1 MALLGGCRLHGNTG
15 LGEACAGDVV
25 YYVICTAA
33 SKWDLSRIVEK
44 AWNRCEKVT
53 RLVPYRNL
61 WQLVLCSDSSML
73 TFHHSSGLLDLR
85 LNLKHQE
92 TMRI

>member
-1 MALLGGCRLHGNTG
+1 MC
-15 LGEACAGDVV
+15 
-25 YYVICTAA
+25 YVICTIA
-33 SKWDLSRIVEK
+33 SKWDLSKIIEE

-53 RLVPYRNL
+53 RLVFYYNL
-61 WQLVLCSDSSML
+61 WQLVLCSDSFMF
-73 TFHHSSGLLDLR
+73 TFHHSNVLLDSR